1 MAKKTIAQKEPVK
14 LREKKLSNGN
24 ISLYLDIYRN
34 GKRHKEYLKLYL
46 IEAKTP
52 IEREQNRQTLAT
64 AQAIK
69 SKRLIEIQNGEY
81 TFTHQFK
88 EDTPFL
94 EYYRNMVKERNT
106 PDTRGNYGN
115 WQSCLRYLELY
126 CDEKTTFRDVTPEF
140 ILGFKDFLESVEK
153 DTHKRRGPRRERDV
167 FQGLSQNSKASYFR
181 KLSACINH
189 AYDERI
195 IAVNPLRGIEGFKDA
210 EVKRDYLTKE
220 KANPQSPEEMAK
232 AAQEAAVK
240 AAMEQAQSMFGN
252 IPGFQMPGGMEEQ
265 LMAQMGAGMPD
276 MAAAQAQQEAMLK
289 AAGIDP
295 ETVAQAG
302 RQNMAYAQQMMQGMM
317 DGTLGEELSSSD
329 AMAQM
334 MDAFGSDGWTINKAD
349 DGKLDTAQ
357 LRLLAFGAPMLVYND
372 ENVDSIDCPEEDVES
387 IRSTI
392 ESWWNVTDRES
403 TLEIV
408 KWLLEEGHHAEA
420 DEALEKVRKRGIENI
435 SQEERDDEE
444 SKIGDVCLIAESM
457 EENGWC
463 PGGKMPGSVIA
474 WDLVRLV
481 NLGRWAY
488 LCGYVS
494 ESEMWQIMQAAADT
508 ALEHFSSWEEYGMSF
523 VMGRGVWHGDP
534 DDSETAYEIVSLLLE
549 DDESPWKK
557 SNFNIG

>member
-1 MAKKTIAQKEPVK
+1 M
-14 LREKKLSNGN
+14 
-24 ISLYLDIYRN
+24 
-34 GKRHKEYLKLYL
+34 
-46 IEAKTP
+46 
-52 IEREQNRQTLAT
+52 
-64 AQAIK
+64 
-69 SKRLIEIQNGEY
+69 
-81 TFTHQFK
+81 
-88 EDTPFL
+88 
-94 EYYRNMVKERNT
+94 
-106 PDTRGNYGN
+106 
-115 WQSCLRYLELY
+115 
-126 CDEKTTFRDVTPEF
+126 
-140 ILGFKDFLESVEK
+140 
-153 DTHKRRGPRRERDV
+153 
-167 FQGLSQNSKASYFR
+167 
-181 KLSACINH
+181 
-189 AYDERI
+189 
-195 IAVNPLRGIEGFKDA
+195 
-210 EVKRDYLTKE
+210 TKE

-240 AAMEQAQSMFGN
+240 AAMEQAQAMFGN
-252 IPGFQMPGGMEEQ
+252 IPGFQMPEGMQEH
-265 LMAQMGAGMPD
+265 LMEQMGAGMPD
-276 MAAAQAQQEAMLK
+276 MAAAQAQHEAMLK

-302 RQNMAYAQQMMQGMM
+302 RQNMAYAQQMM
-317 DGTLGEELSSSD
+317 E
-329 AMAQM
+329 
-334 MDAFGSDGWTINKAD
+334 AFGGSEDAGWTISRAG
-349 DGKLDTAQ
+349 DGKLDATQ

-372 ENVDSIDCPEEDVES
+372 ENVDSVDCPAEDVES

>member
-1 MAKKTIAQKEPVK
+1 M
-14 LREKKLSNGN
+14 
-24 ISLYLDIYRN
+24 
-34 GKRHKEYLKLYL
+34 
-46 IEAKTP
+46 
-52 IEREQNRQTLAT
+52 
-64 AQAIK
+64 
-69 SKRLIEIQNGEY
+69 
-81 TFTHQFK
+81 
-88 EDTPFL
+88 
-94 EYYRNMVKERNT
+94 
-106 PDTRGNYGN
+106 
-115 WQSCLRYLELY
+115 
-126 CDEKTTFRDVTPEF
+126 
-140 ILGFKDFLESVEK
+140 
-153 DTHKRRGPRRERDV
+153 
-167 FQGLSQNSKASYFR
+167 
-181 KLSACINH
+181 
-189 AYDERI
+189 
-195 IAVNPLRGIEGFKDA
+195 
-210 EVKRDYLTKE
+210 TKE
-220 KANPQSPEEMAK
+220 KANPQSPEEMAR

-240 AAMEQAQSMFGN
+240 AAMEQAQAMFGSV
-252 IPGFQMPGGMEEQ
+252 PGFQMPEGMQEH
-265 LMAQMGAGMPD
+265 LMEQMGAGMPD

-317 DGTLGEELSSSD
+317 DGTLGGALSQSD

-334 MDAFGSDGWTINKAD
+334 MEVFGDSEDAGWTISRAD
-349 DGKLDTAQ
+349 DGKLDAAQ

-420 DEALEKVRKRGIENI
+420 DKALEKVRKRGIENI

-444 SKIGDVCLIAESM
+444 SKMGDVCLIEESM

-463 PGGKMPGSVIA
+463 PGGQMPDSVIA
-474 WDLVRLV
+474 WDLVRVV

-488 LCGYVS
+488 LCGYVN
-494 ESEMWQIMQAAADT
+494 EDEMWQIMQVAADT
-508 ALEHFSSWEEYGMSF
+508 ALGHFSSWEEYGASF

-534 DDSETAYEIVSLLLE
+534 EDSETAYEIVSLLLE
-549 DDESPWKK
+549 DDESPWKE